1 LYHQLTPGESAAKS
15 LGSERSYATPRFALF
30 AAGAGWALV
39 TVRVTAGEVM
49 DPLLATMDV
58 DPGFAPVASPEVLMR
73 ATLELEEIQVTALV
87 RVFVELPLYV
97 PVAVN
102 CTVAPLAMLVLVAA
116 IAIDSSEGADG
127 TVAPEDEVPCE
138 L

>member
-1 LYHQLTPGESAAKS
+1 
-15 LGSERSYATPRFALF
+15 
-30 AAGAGWALV
+30 
-39 TVRVTAGEVM
+39 M